1 MTTTIKALA
10 NLSHRVARSFHKLF
24 NRLIRKAELTFK
36 ITVAIPPFLKMEV
49 GYKTDFGTAANGN
62 HPRSRRSG

>member
-10 NLSHRVARSFHKLF
+10 NLGHRVARTFHRLC

-36 ITVAIPPFLKMEV
+36 ITVAIPPFLTMEL
-49 GYKTDFGTAANGN
+49 GYKRDFTKAANDN
-62 HPRSRRSG
+62 HPRPRRSA